1 MNKIMQAK
9 PDVKKIV
16 ISAVDG
22 GICRMLSYLPD
33 DKPEGAF
40 LFMSILHTTPVGYL
54 SLPKWEDADMQTSRC
69 ITGAYRSGLPGG

>member
-54 SLPKWEDADMQTSRC
+54 SLPKWEEADMQTSR